1 MKWSRAVKLLCQEPG
16 APVESSADLL
26 GIALALE
33 QEAVRRYRQLTSLME
48 DRGAVETAATFRAL
62 MEEERHHV
70 ASVSSVSASLIGHV
84 PDAGPF
90 VWQLPPEIAASWDE
104 LAGRSDLTPYRALS
118 LAVLNEERAFA
129 FYSYIVSATTDSAV
143 REQAQALAME
153 ELTHAAK
160 LRRQRRKAWR
170 AHRSESENA
179 VARVEDLQDLKSLA
193 AVMAGETVGIL
204 RAAASALE
212 NAGERDDAEAVN
224 GIATDL
230 APLTVGVT
238 ARAERQAA
246 LFEPDLS
253 RKQILQSALLPLEK
267 MSEVLSDIAER
278 TRDETVLLEA
288 QRLLG
293 ITVGHAVSLAEL
305 SGAERSR

>member
-1 MKWSRAVKLLCQEPG
+1 
-16 APVESSADLL
+16 
-26 GIALALE
+26 
-33 QEAVRRYRQLTSLME
+33 ME
-48 DRGAVETAATFRAL
+48 DRGAVETAATFLAL

-70 ASVSSVSASLIGHV
+70 ASVSSVSAGLIGHV
-84 PDAGPF
+84 PDAGSF
-90 VWQLPPEIAASWDE
+90 VWRLPPEIAASWEE

-129 FYSYIVSATTDSAV
+129 FYSYIVSAATDTAV

-170 AHRSESENA
+170 THRSESENA

-212 NAGERDDAEAVN
+212 SAGERDDAEAVI
-224 GIATDL
+224 GIAADL
-230 APLTVGVT
+230 APLTAG
-238 ARAERQAA
+238 AERQAA
-246 LFEPDLS
+246 LFEPNLP
-253 RKQILQSALLPLEK
+253 RGQILRSALLPLEK
-267 MSEVLSDIAER
+267 MSEAFSDIAER

>member
-1 MKWSRAVKLLCQEPG
+1 MKWSRAVKLLCQEPD

-33 QEAVRRYRQLTSLME
+33 QEAVRRYRQLASLME

-70 ASVSSVSASLIGHV
+70 ASVSSVSAGLIGHV
-84 PDAGPF
+84 PDAGAF
-90 VWQLPPEIAASWDE
+90 LWRLPPEIAASWEE

-129 FYSYIVSATTDSAV
+129 FYSYIVSAATDPAV

-193 AVMAGETVGIL
+193 AVMAGEAVGIL

-212 NAGERDDAEAVN
+212 NAGERNDAEAVI
-224 GIATDL
+224 GIAADL
-230 APLTVGVT
+230 APLTIGAT
-238 ARAERQAA
+238 AGAERQAA
-246 LFEPDLS
+246 LFEPGLP
-253 RKQILQSALLPLEK
+253 RERILRSALLPLEK

-278 TRDETVLLEA
+278 TRDEAVLLEA

-293 ITVGHAVSLAEL
+293 TTVGHAVSLAE
-305 SGAERSR
+305 RRTMQR